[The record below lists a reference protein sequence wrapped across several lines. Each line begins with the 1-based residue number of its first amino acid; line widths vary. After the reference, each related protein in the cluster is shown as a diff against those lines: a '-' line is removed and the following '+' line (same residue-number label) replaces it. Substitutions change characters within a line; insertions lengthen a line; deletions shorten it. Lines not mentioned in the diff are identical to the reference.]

1 MWLRIEARS
10 SIPVYQQVV
19 DGVKSAVAKR
29 LLQPGDRLPAVRD
42 LATELTVNHNTVQ
55 KAYQELE
62 REHVIEVV
70 RGKGTYISRNPS
82 IPNERERREA
92 LYKEMVRWVIEAHHL
107 RIRDDEL
114 LKLLRTAMQDIHQRG
129 DEGATN
135 GDHCRGSRELDEDV

>member
-1 MWLRIEARS
+1 MWLRIEVRS

-19 DGVKSAVAKR
+19 DGVKSAVAKG

-42 LATELTVNHNTVQ
+42 LAGELTVNHNTVQ

-62 REHVIEVV
+62 REHVIEVL
-70 RGKGTYISRNPS
+70 RGKGTYIARNPS
-82 IPNERERREA
+82 VPNERERRET

-114 LKLLRTAMQDIHQRG
+114 LEMLERALQDIHQGGEEGG
-129 DEGATN
+129 DE
-135 GDHCRGSRELDEDV
+135 R